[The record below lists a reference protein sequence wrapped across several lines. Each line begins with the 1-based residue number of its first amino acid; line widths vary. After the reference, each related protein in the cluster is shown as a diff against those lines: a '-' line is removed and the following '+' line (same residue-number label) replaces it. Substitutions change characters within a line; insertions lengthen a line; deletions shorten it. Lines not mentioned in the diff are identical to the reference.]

1 MADRNDAG
9 GDAGAPSL
17 DEFDES
23 EIERIAEFLSK
34 TGGVMLIAE
43 LQAEPK
49 RFVVLR
55 DDLKISSATIR
66 NRLEDAKDL
75 GLVSDKPD
83 YNDQGQK
90 RHPLTAKGQVIADEL
105 QLTDLARIQKQIW
118 KLEAEFEEHLDDFEA
133 TLRQKTAELNEE
145 FQRELTNRYG

>member
-1 MADRNDAG
+1 VADRNDAG
-9 GDAGAPSL
+9 REAGAPSP

-23 EIERIAEFLSK
+23 EIDRIEEFLSK
-34 TGGVMLIAE
+34 TGGVMLLAE

-66 NRLEDAKDL
+66 NRLKDAREL
-75 GLVSDKPD
+75 GLVSDDPV

-90 RHPLTAKGQVIADEL
+90 CHPLTAKGQVIADEL

-118 KLEAEFEEHLDDFEA
+118 KLEAEFEDRLEEFET
-133 TLRQKTAELNEE
+133 TLTQKTTELNDE
-145 FQRELTNRYG
+145 FQRELTRRYS

>member
-1 MADRNDAG
+1 VADRNDSGGEAG
-9 GDAGAPSL
+9 TPSP

-23 EIERIAEFLSK
+23 EIERIGEFLSK
-34 TGGVMLIAE
+34 KGGVMLLAE

-55 DDLKISSATIR
+55 EALKISSATIR
-66 NRLEDAKDL
+66 NRLEDAKEL
-75 GLVSDKPD
+75 GLVSDEPN
-83 YNDQGQK
+83 YNSQGQK

-118 KLEAEFEEHLDDFEA
+118 KLEAEFEDHLEEFET
-133 TLRQKTAELNEE
+133 TLAQKTSELNDE
-145 FQRELTNRYG
+145 FQHELTRKYS

>member
-9 GDAGAPSL
+9 GEAGAPSP

-23 EIERIAEFLSK
+23 EIERIGEFLSK
-34 TGGVMLIAE
+34 TGGVMLLAE

-66 NRLEDAKDL
+66 NRLEAAKEL
-75 GLVSDKPD
+75 GLVSDEPD
-83 YNDQGQK
+83 YNSQGQK

-118 KLEAEFEEHLDDFEA
+118 KLEAEFEDHLEEFEM
-133 TLRQKTAELNEE
+133 TLTQKTTELNDE
-145 FQRELTNRYG
+145 FQRELTRRYS

>member
-1 MADRNDAG
+1 MTDRNNAG
-9 GDAGAPSL
+9 GEAGAPSP

-23 EIERIAEFLSK
+23 EIDQLGEFFSK
-34 TGGVMLIAE
+34 KGGVMLLAE

-66 NRLEDAKDL
+66 NRFKDAKDL
-75 GLVSDKPD
+75 GLVSDEPD

-118 KLEAEFEEHLDDFEA
+118 KLEAEFEDHLGEFE
-133 TLRQKTAELNEE
+133 TILMQNTTELNDE
-145 FQRELTNRYG
+145 FQHELTRRYG

>member
-1 MADRNDAG
+1 VADRNDAG
-9 GDAGAPSL
+9 REAGAPSP

-23 EIERIAEFLSK
+23 EIERIGEFLSK
-34 TGGVMLIAE
+34 KGGVMLLAE

-55 DDLKISSATIR
+55 DELKISSATIR
-66 NRLEDAKDL
+66 NRLKDAREL
-75 GLVSDKPD
+75 GLVSDDPV

-90 RHPLTAKGQVIADEL
+90 CHPLTAKGQVIADEL

-118 KLEAEFEEHLDDFEA
+118 KLEAEFEDRLEEFET
-133 TLRQKTAELNEE
+133 TLTQKTTELNDE
-145 FQRELTNRYG
+145 FQRELTRRYS